1 MTGRKT
7 MSMSVFTFTYDTYKP
22 EEGECC
28 LKIMTYDFPI
38 CVGTKQV

>member
-7 MSMSVFTFTYDTYKP
+7 VSMSVFTFTYDTYKP
-22 EEGECC
+22 EEGE
-28 LKIMTYDFPI
+28 LKVMTYDFPI